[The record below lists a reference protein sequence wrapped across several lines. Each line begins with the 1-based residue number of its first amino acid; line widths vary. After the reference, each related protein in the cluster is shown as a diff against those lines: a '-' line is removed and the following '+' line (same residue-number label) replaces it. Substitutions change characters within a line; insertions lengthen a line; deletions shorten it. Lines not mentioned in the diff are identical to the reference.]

1 MLTALK
7 QRARRLKSE
16 LTVLYHAYR
25 DPRTPLAAK
34 LVMVLVLAYPLSPI
48 DLIPDFIPVL
58 GYLDD
63 LLLLPLGITL
73 ALRLVPPAVLAEHRA
88 AAHERLARG
97 SALGWA
103 GLSLVV
109 LAWLLVGIVM
119 LRLAW
124 RAVGG

>member
-1 MLTALK
+1 VLH
-7 QRARRLKSE
+7 RA
-16 LTVLYHAYR
+16 HR

-34 LVMVLVLAYPLSPI
+34 LVMVLVLAYALSPI

-58 GYLDD
+58 SYLDD
-63 LLLLPLGITL
+63 LLLLPLGIAL

-97 SALGWA
+97 SAGLG
-103 GLSLVV
+103 LVV
-109 LAWLLVGIVM
+109 LAWLLVGSAL
-119 LRLAW
+119 LRLAG

>member
-73 ALRLVPPAVLAEHRA
+73 NRTGFRRDSFLTQPASAGLGSEGTPSRSRWVAGSRA
-88 AAHERLARG
+88 RRASARG
-97 SALGWA
+97 
-103 GLSLVV
+103 
-109 LAWLLVGIVM
+109 
-119 LRLAW
+119 
-124 RAVGG
+124 